1 MKSLLHT
8 SDCTAVFSILTIFD
22 NILWHSDLV
31 NSSAVLL
38 RSFHV
43 SLLFYSFHV
52 FFSLLW
58 YMDWFDVYN
67 RVRTGMLGCLVMYCD
82 SLAFCFYFLLPRNT
96 SADYWIFELRNW
108 AVNEIVWNF
117 VKVLKNL
124 NCNNVLIYLVND
136 QLMTELKLN
145 ITITCSLNNFFRLYH
160 FRKHLKRRVKECL

>member
-8 SDCTAVFSILTIFD
+8 SDCTRVFFSIVTIFD

-58 YMDWFDVYN
+58 YMDWFDVYD
-67 RVRTGMLGCLVMYCD
+67 RVRTGMLGCLVLSVSISRC
-82 SLAFCFYFLLPRNT
+82 A
-96 SADYWIFELRNW
+96 
-108 AVNEIVWNF
+108 EI
-117 VKVLKNL
+117 LQPIIEYLNL
-124 NCNNVLIYLVND
+124 GIGL
-136 QLMTELKLN
+136 
-145 ITITCSLNNFFRLYH
+145 
-160 FRKHLKRRVKECL
+160 